1 MRTSSG
7 SWWVTGSYHAVAGK
21 PVDAQMAC
29 EVPIGKITGVKVTNS
44 SGTMVLWSG
53 STSVP
58 HWQ

>member
-1 MRTSSG
+1 
-7 SWWVTGSYHAVAGK
+7 
-21 PVDAQMAC
+21 MAC